1 MRTPSTTSV
10 ATTTSLASTTIRRRL
25 IAAVFVVG
33 ALVALAAG
41 PATAQGNG
49 DGAREKLSDRRIGV
63 GDVFVAKGESL
74 DTPVVAIDGNATVD
88 GSTTKNVFVVSGDAI
103 VSGHVGGSVV
113 VLDGNA
119 RISGKVDED
128 VIALSGRAIIADG
141 AVVRGDVRSSKEARV
156 ASGAKVRGDVKDI
169 DVTGVF
175 TALGFSLLGFF
186 WLAVTVSTAILG
198 ALLLALFGRAFDT
211 AAAAARTAPGKAI
224 AWGLLVSIGLPLIAI
239 AASFSIVGLPLGL
252 GTAGALGVI
261 GALGYLTSALCLGRL
276 MIKAP
281 RNIFGAFFAGW
292 GILRVLALL
301 PGIGV
306 LVWTGASIW
315 GVGALTVAAW
325 RASHGPAASAPPED
339 EATPAESVT
348 SPPEPAQA
356 VATKTA
362 TKTATTTT
370 KTTAAK
376 ATPKA
381 EKPEK
386 A

>member
-1 MRTPSTTSV
+1 MRIPSTTSV
-10 ATTTSLASTTIRRRL
+10 ASTTSLASTTIRRRL

-49 DGAREKLSDRRIGV
+49 DGVREKPSDRRIGV
-63 GDVFVAKGESL
+63 GDVFLAKNEKIEN
-74 DTPVVAIDGNATVD
+74 PVVAIDGNATVD

-141 AVVRGDVRSSKEARV
+141 AVVRGDVQSSKEPRV
-156 ASGAKVRGDVKDI
+156 SSGAEVKGDVKDI

-211 AAAAARTAPGKAI
+211 AATAARMAPGKSI
-224 AWGLLVSIGLPLIAI
+224 AWGLLVSIGLPLLAI

-325 RASHGPAASAPPED
+325 RASRG
-339 EATPAESVT
+339 PAEST
-348 SPPEPAQA
+348 TPPGEPAPA
-356 VATKTA
+356 ESATSTPERAKVVATKTA
-362 TKTATTTT
+362 ATTT
-370 KTTAAK
+370 KTTTAK

-381 EKPEK
+381 ATPKPEK